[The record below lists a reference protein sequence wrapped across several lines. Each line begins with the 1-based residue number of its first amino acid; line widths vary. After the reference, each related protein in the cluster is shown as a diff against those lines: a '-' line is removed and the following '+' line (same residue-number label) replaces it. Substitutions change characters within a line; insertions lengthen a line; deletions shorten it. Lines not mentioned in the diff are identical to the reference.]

1 MAMAMASG
9 LLRLVFLLSLIALS
23 LARGEKDMVLDVD
36 STPDTPSCNN
46 PYLMAKV
53 KNWVNGHEG
62 ETIEGAGAK
71 FGALLPSKEEKA
83 VKLPVVIPNPLNGC
97 SASSSKLS
105 GAIALSTRGDCDFS
119 VKAKVAQSGGAKAL
133 VVINND
139 EELAKMACPDNSTSL
154 NISIFVVMVPKSDG
168 EALKKSIEDGKKVE
182 LLLYSPKRPV
192 VDYSVVFLWLM
203 AVGTIIVA
211 SFWSKI
217 TAPDKSDENYNEL
230 AEKESNTGT
239 AKDDSEDEVMN
250 LSVAGAVCFVI
261 TASTF
266 LLLLYFFMSTW
277 FIWVLIVL
285 FCIGGIEGMHNCVL
299 SLILRKWRSGGQKTI
314 TLPLLDEVSILSLV
328 VLAFCAAFAVFWV
341 VTRRASYSWI
351 GQDVLGICLMITV
364 LQIARLPNIKVATVL
379 LCCAFVYD
387 IFWVFLSPL
396 IFKDSVMV
404 TVAKGDGSGEALPM
418 LLRIPRFFDPWGG
431 VNMIGFGDVLFPGL
445 LIVFTYRFDKENK
458 KSAFNGY
465 FPWLLIGYGI
475 GLGLTYLGLYLMNG
489 NGQPALLYLVPCTLG
504 VTVILGLI
512 RRELK
517 QLWDYGA
524 EVSPSSVEPSVDASR
539 SV

>member
-1 MAMAMASG
+1 MAMASG

-36 STPDTPSCNN
+36 STPDTPSCSN

-83 VKLPVVIPNPLNGC
+83 VKLPVVISNPLNGC

-119 VKAKVAQSGGAKAL
+119 IKAEVAQSGGAKAL
-133 VVINND
+133 VVINN
-139 EELAKMACPDNSTSL
+139 EEDLAKMACPDNSTSL
-154 NISIFVVMVPKSDG
+154 NISIFIVMVPKSDG

-217 TAPDKSDENYNEL
+217 TAPEKSDENYNEL
-230 AEKESNTGT
+230 AEKESNAGT

-404 TVAKGDGSGEALPM
+404 TVAKGDSSGEALPM

-512 RRELK
+512 RHELK